1 MIIDSFR
8 GPYGFLSNFAPS
20 PITWGTGPWTAPTAE
35 HAFQARK
42 LANPELI
49 PQLLACATPT
59 AAKRYGRAAAMRP
72 DWEAVKLGVMRDVLL
87 MKFGAGTHLS
97 GALLAT
103 GDALLVEGNTWG
115 DYFWGAVNGVGQNW
129 LGHLLMAR
137 RAELRGGW
145 SA

>member
-1 MIIDSFR
+1 MIVIDSFR
-8 GPYGFLSNFAPS
+8 GPYRFLSNFAPS
-20 PITWGTGPWTAPTAE
+20 PITWGTWTAPTAE

-42 LANPELI
+42 LYDEELI
-49 PQLLACATPT
+49 PRVLACTSPRE
-59 AAKRYGRAAAMRP
+59 AKRYARALAMRP

-87 MKFGAGTHLS
+87 IKFGAGTHLAGS
-97 GALLAT
+97 LVAT

-115 DYFWGAVNGVGQNW
+115 DYYWGAVNGVGHNW